1 MKRIYIINLIS
12 IRLFILL
19 IFISILSSSC
29 MDCFHSGYG
38 VVIDGNSNNPIDS
51 VLIEAFLLNKNESV
65 FIKQIYTDSSGRF
78 EIGTGNLSKKG
89 CDKDFIIIL
98 SKSGYENSIVFKPK
112 DDTIFLEKV
121 DYKREYL
128 EKIFKR

>member
-1 MKRIYIINLIS
+1 
-12 IRLFILL
+12 
-19 IFISILSSSC
+19 